1 MIFYDFEVFKYD
13 WLVVAIDMQNKKEH
27 VIVNDPDQLRKL
39 YEENVKNIWIGFNSK
54 HYDQF
59 ILKGIMLGMNPKN
72 INDDIILRGKKGY
85 EISPEFK
92 KIPFCNYDIMLRGDP
107 SLKTLEGY
115 MGNDIQESSVD
126 FNIDRKLTQREIQ
139 EVIEYCRHDVQQT
152 INVFLHRQSEFTSHL
167 SLSSAANGGKL
178 NLSYLN
184 KTKTQLSAMMLE
196 ARQKF
201 FDDEFDLIIPKNLKI
216 SKYKGC
222 IDWYRDPIN
231 HCYKKK
237 VVGKSGKL
245 VTRDNQLDIMI
256 AGVPHVL
263 GYGGIHGAI
272 KQYHGVGNYILMDVT
287 SLYPTLMI
295 EYNLL
300 SRSVKKPEKFE
311 QIYRKNLDLKAA
323 GKKAERAPYKLT
335 CNSTYGAMK
344 DKYNQLFDPRMAN
357 NVCVHGQ
364 LFLVDLI
371 EQLEPYCEIIQS
383 NTDGILIKY
392 EPDNLPTINFKR
404 ADWEQRTGL
413 RLEFDYF
420 NEVYQKDVNNYVFIG
435 EDGIKTKGGFV
446 KRLNE
451 LDNDLPI
458 VNKAVNDY
466 LTKKIPIEETIY
478 NCNKLK
484 DFQMVK
490 RITSKFDHLKH
501 GDKILQERCVRVF
514 ASKNKTGGL
523 YQLNKKSG
531 RYGKVTNTPEN
542 CFIYNADVNDVIV
555 PDHLDRDFYIDLARH
570 RLKLFGVSV

>member
-1 MIFYDFEVFKYD
+1 MIFYDFEVFKHD

-54 HYDQF
+54 HYDQY

-126 FNIDRKLTQREIQ
+126 FKINRKLTQEEIQ

-216 SKYKGC
+216 SKYRGC
-222 IDWYRDPIN
+222 VDWYRNPIN

-245 VTRDNQLDIMI
+245 ITSDNQLDIKI

-263 GYGGIHGAI
+263 GYGGLHGAI
-272 KQYHGVGNYILMDVT
+272 KQYHGKGKFALMDVT

-300 SRSVKKPEKFE
+300 SRAVKRPEKFKE
-311 QIYRKNLDLKAA
+311 IYQKNLDLKAA
-323 GKKAERAPYKLT
+323 GKKDERAPYKLT

-357 NVCVHGQ
+357 SVCVHGQ

-371 EQLEPYCEIIQS
+371 EQLETYCEIIQS
-383 NTDGILIKY
+383 NTDGILVKYDDFSKIKVVTD
-392 EPDNLPTINFKR
+392 E
-404 ADWEQRTGL
+404 WMQRTKL
-413 RLEFDYF
+413 ELEFDFYH
-420 NEVYQKDVNNYVFIG
+420 EVYQKDVNNYVFIG
-435 EDGIKTKGGFV
+435 DDGIKTKGGFV
-446 KRLNE
+446 KQLDE

-466 LTKKIPIEETIY
+466 LCKKIPIEDTIN
-478 NCNKLK
+478 NCKSLK
-484 DFQMVK
+484 DFQMIK
-490 RITSKFDHLKH
+490 KITSKFEHLKH

-514 ASKNKTGGL
+514 ASKNNSGGL
-523 YQLNKKSG
+523 SQLNKKSG

-542 CFIYNADVNDVIV
+542 CFIYNSDVHGTLT
-555 PDHLDRDFYIDLARH
+555 PEYLDRKFYVDLAKH
-570 RLKLFGVSV
+570 RLKLFGVKV